1 MIFTPTL
8 VLPFCPHHKKYEYVN
23 PTGFS
28 HVDYHY
34 DQFIVIL
41 FLETGI
47 IEKQAEDLLPSG
59 GGMNAVPTAIELEA
73 K

>member
-1 MIFTPTL
+1 MGEGMNRFPSNL
-8 VLPFCPHHKKYEYVN
+8 VGREV
-23 PTGFS
+23 
-28 HVDYHY
+28 
-34 DQFIVIL
+34 
-41 FLETGI
+41 